1 MGDVCKIL
9 TWNSGNLVQCQALP
23 WPAGWLIT
31 GTSLV
36 LPLFPYLHSRTKD
49 GDFFRNWLISCPETV
64 FDSNESNVCPRK
76 PALHKTCPEPS
87 SSSVH
92 YSFCQESPEYTV
104 RLLGTDLRSQPSFSK
119 GPINHMMLS
128 EKDYSKQM
136 LSPPDLSIEV
146 SQKDLQLTL
155 EVSAA

>member
-1 MGDVCKIL
+1 MFCL
-9 TWNSGNLVQCQALP
+9 YF
-23 WPAGWLIT
+23 LICT
-31 GTSLV
+31 V
-36 LPLFPYLHSRTKD
+36 DCAD
-49 GDFFRNWLISCPETV
+49 GDFFRKCLISCPETV

-87 SSSVH
+87 ASSVH
-92 YSFCQESPEYTV
+92 YVFCQESPEYTV

-136 LSPPDLSIEV
+136 LSPPDLSIQV
-146 SQKDLQLTL
+146 SQKDLSSHWKYQQHNQCCAS
-155 EVSAA
+155 VSCLGEFVQQSKG